1 MSAIGMVNMYNST
14 TVLTVIPV
22 VTEDQ
27 EIPSFTSMNSPS
39 NVSKN
44 FTMFLQC
51 AFSSTLENI
60 LYSLLLIAILF
71 GSFVGNLFVV
81 VAVVLSRQLRS
92 RVTTYFIVS
101 LGMHLYIYF
110 SEDGITYEIAVFAM
124 CFLRLFLFHF
134 YTQALQSRGVICPP
148 TKKKN
153 FCQYDLFYQ
162 EHLKCVI
169 FERSNQKCT

>member
-14 TVLTVIPV
+14 TVLTAIPV
-22 VTEDQ
+22 VAEDQ

-101 LGMHLYIYF
+101 LGMRLYIFFRRWNY
-110 SEDGITYEIAVFAM
+110 
-124 CFLRLFLFHF
+124 L
-134 YTQALQSRGVICPP
+134 
-148 TKKKN
+148 
-153 FCQYDLFYQ
+153 
-162 EHLKCVI
+162 
-169 FERSNQKCT
+169 

>member
-14 TVLTVIPV
+14 TVLTAIPV
-22 VTEDQ
+22 VAEDQ

-71 GSFVGNLFVV
+71 GSFVGNLFVI

-101 LGMHLYIYF
+101 LGMRLYIYF
-110 SEDGITYEIAVFAM
+110 LEDGITYEIAVFAM

-134 YTQALQSRGVICPP
+134 YTQACRGAGGSSTPP
-148 TKKKN
+148 
-153 FCQYDLFYQ
+153 
-162 EHLKCVI
+162 
-169 FERSNQKCT
+169 NQKKIFLSIWPFLSGALKMCHF

>member
-14 TVLTVIPV
+14 TVLTAIPV
-22 VTEDQ
+22 VAEDQ

-101 LGMHLYIYF
+101 LGMRLYIFFRRWNYLWNSSIRYVLPETIF
-110 SEDGITYEIAVFAM
+110 VS
-124 CFLRLFLFHF
+124 FL
-134 YTQALQSRGVICPP
+134 YPGLQGSRGIIYPP
-148 TKKKN
+148 QPKKN
-153 FCQYDLFYQ
+153 FF
-162 EHLKCVI
+162 VNMTFFI
-169 FERSNQKCT
+169 RST

>member
-14 TVLTVIPV
+14 TVLTAISV
-22 VTEDQ
+22 VAEDQ

-51 AFSSTLENI
+51 VFSSTLENI

-101 LGMHLYIYF
+101 LGMRLYIFFRRWNYLWNSSIRYVLPETIF
-110 SEDGITYEIAVFAM
+110 VS
-124 CFLRLFLFHF
+124 FL
-134 YTQALQSRGVICPP
+134 YPGPPEQGSRGIICPP
-148 TKKKN
+148 TKKK
-153 FCQYDLFYQ
+153 
-162 EHLKCVI
+162 I
-169 FERSNQKCT
+169 FVNITFFIRST

>member
-14 TVLTVIPV
+14 TVLTAIPV
-22 VTEDQ
+22 VAEDQ

-51 AFSSTLENI
+51 VFSSTLENI

-101 LGMHLYIYF
+101 LGMRLYIFFRRWNYLWNSSIRYVLPETIF
-110 SEDGITYEIAVFAM
+110 VSFLYPGPSEQG
-124 CFLRLFLFHF
+124 
-134 YTQALQSRGVICPP
+134 SRGIICPP
-148 TKKKN
+148 TKKK
-153 FCQYDLFYQ
+153 
-162 EHLKCVI
+162 I
-169 FERSNQKCT
+169 FVNITFFIRST